1 MRFKNAVRNS
11 VVAFVGQLLN
21 VFLGFG
27 VRTLFIR
34 YLSKEFLGVN
44 GVMESMI
51 TLLSVTELGLGTSIA
66 FALYAP
72 VNSGD
77 EKHIC
82 SLMNFYKK
90 TYRVIGIATIVLGA
104 VLVPFM
110 RFFAKEATSVPHL
123 NLIYIIFL
131 ANTALSYFFSYKRT
145 LLNAYQENYITSL
158 CEDIFAV
165 VKYIVQAVVL
175 VVLNSY
181 IGYLVTNLVFNFASN
196 ALISAVCSK
205 RHPVASEYKDEK
217 LSSEDKA
224 LLKKSVVSLMFQK
237 VGGSLVN
244 GTDNLMISYVGIA
257 LMGVY
262 SNYSM
267 IISIIERVVNNVMRS
282 LVGSVGN
289 LMVQRDAD
297 HKYKVYEEFAFTTF
311 CLFFFISAV
320 LAGCMERFIALWAGS
335 DWVLS
340 PNVTFVVIM
349 NFFLQGTRHPNIAII
364 DTAGLFNKI
373 RPKAVFEVLVNL
385 VVSFLFLVVFDMGIY
400 GVLFGTTVSKL
411 GVCIWWEAWA
421 VHKYSFEMS
430 LSVYAVKYLK
440 SAAVTA
446 AGCFASYYIAGALP
460 VGGFAGLV
468 LAGLVSAFVCIALVL
483 IVYGR
488 SHEFRGMTARLV
500 KR

>member
-11 VVAFVGQLLN
+11 VVAFIGQLLN
-21 VFLGFG
+21 IFLGFG

-51 TLLSVTELGLGTSIA
+51 TLLAVTELGLGTSIA
-66 FALYAP
+66 FALYGP

-77 EKHIC
+77 QRHVG

-90 TYRVIGIATIVLGA
+90 TYRVIGFATLILGCM
-104 VLVPFM
+104 LMPFM
-110 RFFAKEATSVPHL
+110 RFFANDAASVPHL
-123 NLIYIIFL
+123 NLIYLIFL
-131 ANTALSYFFSYKRT
+131 VNTVFSYFFSYKRT
-145 LLNAYQENYITSL
+145 LLNAYQQNYISSL
-158 CEDIFAV
+158 SDDILAV
-165 VKYIVQAVVL
+165 IKYILQALSLVL
-175 VVLNSY
+175 FGSY
-181 IGYLVTNLVFNFASN
+181 IAYLLINMVCTFVSN
-196 ALISAVCSK
+196 VVIYHLCDK
-205 RHPVASEYKDEK
+205 KHPDVNQYKNEK

-267 IISIIERVVNNVMRS
+267 IISIIERVVTNVMRA
-282 LVGSVGN
+282 LMGSVGN
-289 LMVQRDAD
+289 LMVQQDTD
-297 HKYKVYEEFAFTTF
+297 YKYKVYEEFAFTTF
-311 CLFFFISAV
+311 CMFFFISAV
-320 LAGCMERFIALWAGS
+320 LAGCLERFIALWAGG

-340 PNVTFVVIM
+340 SNVTFVVIM

-385 VVSFLFLVVFDMGIY
+385 VVSFLFLIVFDMGIY

-421 VHKYSFEMS
+421 VHKYSFKMS
-430 LSVYAVKYLK
+430 GMRYAIKYIK
-440 SAAVTA
+440 SSAVTA
-446 AGCFASYYIAGALP
+446 AGCFAAYYIADIIP

-468 LAGLVSAFVCIALVL
+468 LSGLASAFVCIALIL
-483 IVYGR
+483 IVYSR
-488 SHEFRGMTARLV
+488 SHEFRGMAARLA